1 MMGREI
7 SLCLYDPIVVSAHE
21 IRLIGDRED
30 DGPRSVRHLLT
41 FCSHLEI
48 LVGEPES
55 VHQLELMFLVV
66 ES

>member
-7 SLCLYDPIVVSAHE
+7 SLCFYDPIVVSAHE
-21 IRLIGDRED
+21 VRLVSDRENSR
-30 DGPRSVRHLLT
+30 PRSVCHLLT
-41 FCSHLEI
+41 FCSHFEI